1 MRRASLR
8 VDNVSYA
15 PGGDWLLEIAFDDK
29 GTKKVAAKF
38 AKMTKI

>member
-1 MRRASLR
+1 MKAM
-8 VDNVSYA
+8 A
-15 PGGDWLLEIAFDDK
+15 EDWLLEIAFDDK

>member
-1 MRRASLR
+1 
-8 VDNVSYA
+8 
-15 PGGDWLLEIAFDDK
+15 WLLEIAFDDK